1 VIAIRRGLLDD
12 MLAEGRRTLP
22 LETGGVLMGYA
33 TDACITV
40 TAVIGPGP
48 RAVHRRHSFEPDAE
62 WQQAK
67 VAELYERSGR
77 TDSYL
82 GDWHTHPNG
91 TTRLS
96 FRDWLAA
103 LRIASYRDARCPNPL
118 MVVLALRDEEVSV
131 GSYRWQRRILR
142 PMETVVLQ
150 RLRNPAPSRS
160 KS

>member
-1 VIAIRRGLLDD
+1 MIVIRRELLDD

-33 TDACITV
+33 ADARITV

-62 WQQAK
+62 WQQAR

-103 LRIASYRDARCPNPL
+103 LRIASYRDARCLNPL
-118 MVVLALRDEEVSV
+118 MVVLALRDEEVYV

-142 PMETVVLQ
+142 PMETLVLQ